1 MASKNR
7 IFDPYSRDSN
17 LILISQVVGQYHLGD
32 YINCFRRGSLVMKL
46 PDSPVS
52 SIETILFATISGSVG
67 VIASLP
73 KREYEELNQLQD
85 ILRQYIKGVGGFDH
99 RFWRSF
105 DSAFP
110 RPDTESKG
118 FLDGDLLEQI
128 LDLNRTELDR
138 ISDGLG
144 DEAMAAKLFHLIED
158 LSRLH

>member
-1 MASKNR
+1 M
-7 IFDPYSRDSN
+7 
-17 LILISQVVGQYHLGD
+17 QVVGQYHLGD

-52 SIETILFATISGSVG
+52 SIETILFATISGSIG
-67 VIASLP
+67 VVASLP
-73 KREYEELNQLQD
+73 KREYEELSQLQD
-85 ILRQYIKGVGGFDH
+85 ILRKHIKGVGGFDH

-105 DSAFP
+105 DSACP

-128 LDLNRTELDR
+128 LDLSRTELDR

-144 DEAMAAKLFHLIED
+144 DKAMAARLFHLVED